1 MSAGAASMSELERG
15 RYLHVGRG
23 IGDASQRPSFFDF
36 EITFPIILIVLG
48 GVLMIRSFVAHRGAA
63 SA

>member
-1 MSAGAASMSELERG
+1 MSELERG

-48 GVLMIRSFVAHRGAA
+48 GVLMIRSFVAQRGAA